1 MKRLG
6 LILCVVVALTLLT
19 TPAYATSADAV
30 ASVDAP
36 ECEVLEAVPQ
46 ADVEPDFEASLFET
60 LEPAAETMPGACQ
73 DGCDTCYHDWEC
85 GEGGTCGSPWECINS
100 VE

>member
-6 LILCVVVALTLLT
+6 LILCAVFAVTLLT
-19 TPAYATSADAV
+19 APTSATAADAV
-30 ASVDAP
+30 ASVDVQ
-36 ECEVLEAVPQ
+36 ECAVLDVVPQ
-46 ADVEPDFEASLFET
+46 ADIEPDLEAYLFET
-60 LEPAAETMPGACQ
+60 LEPAAETMPGKCQ

-85 GEGGTCGSPWECINS
+85 GEGGTCGNPWECIDS